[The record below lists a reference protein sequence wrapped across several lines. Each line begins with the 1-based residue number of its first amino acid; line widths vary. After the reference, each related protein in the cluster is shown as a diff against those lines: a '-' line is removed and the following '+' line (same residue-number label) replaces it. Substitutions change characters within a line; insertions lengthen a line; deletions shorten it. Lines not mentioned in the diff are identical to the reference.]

1 MVNKEEESM
10 ADSSRSNFEAG
21 QDDEIDLRVYINTL
35 MHHKWIILGLT
46 LISGLATFVIVSL
59 SPPTYQATALVAIT
73 RPLYQFQFTPNI
85 PNITDKESTQQF
97 TGKAGV
103 ELATSDN
110 LLQQALN
117 VVGQDIKPQDRSLV
131 SFKNKIKVSTSTDPS
146 ILKFT
151 ATNGDPL
158 LSMKIANTTA
168 DLYVRYVNELYGQST
183 AQEKFFEQ
191 QLTQVR
197 NDLNNAEQALIEFQ
211 KRNNLSILSAQLINS
226 QNTFNA
232 YLVLKDSQELLL
244 LNIRG
249 FQNKLTRQPADNRSA
264 LVDDLTELLMQT
276 SAFSTPQGTLM
287 QISPMLQGSPQAIPQ
302 AIPQG
307 ISQGISQGT
316 LNTQPAPPIQLQV
329 SAAKLPSKTVGQ
341 QVAYLNELAISMEAK
356 RAEVQRQLKIMPKN
370 ILTLQGQ
377 LQKITTESTELNRK
391 LNFVQ
396 TVYNSLAQKAGETR
410 IASQETS
417 GRVRLASYS
426 ATPDRPMGRGRLQTT
441 AIAMILAFFISI
453 CGVFIYEFFRKPREK
468 MGSGLAI

>member
-1 MVNKEEESM
+1 MDNKEEKCM
-10 ADSSRSNFEAG
+10 VDSSRSNFEAR

-46 LISGLATFVIVSL
+46 LISGLATFVIVSF

-85 PNITDKESTQQF
+85 PNITDTGAAQQF

-117 VVGQDIKPQDRSLV
+117 VVGQDIKPQERSLF
-131 SFKNKIKVSTSTDPS
+131 SFRKKIKVSTSADPS
-146 ILKFT
+146 VLKFT
-151 ATNGDPL
+151 AINGDPL
-158 LSMKIANTTA
+158 LSAKIANTTA

-191 QLTQVR
+191 QLTQTR
-197 NDLNNAEQALIEFQ
+197 NDLNKAEQALIEFQ
-211 KRNNLSILSAQLINS
+211 KRNNVPILNAQLVNS
-226 QNTFNA
+226 QNTFNV
-232 YLVLKDSQELLL
+232 YLVLKDSLELLL

-249 FQNKLTRQPADNRSA
+249 FQNKLARQPADNHA
-264 LVDDLTELLMQT
+264 MLVDDLTALLMQI
-276 SAFSTPQGTLM
+276 SAFSIPPGMLM
-287 QISPMLQGSPQAIPQ
+287 QISPFGILQGS
-302 AIPQG
+302 
-307 ISQGISQGT
+307 SQGT
-316 LNTQPAPPIQLQV
+316 PTTQPSPPIQLQV
-329 SAAKLPSKTVGQ
+329 SAAKLPSKTIGQ
-341 QVAYLNELAISMEAK
+341 QVAYLKELAISMEAK
-356 RAEVQRQLKIMPKN
+356 RVEIRRQLEIMPKN

-377 LQKITTESTELNRK
+377 LQKINTESTELNRK
-391 LNFVQ
+391 LLFVQ

-417 GRVRLASYS
+417 GRVRIASYS
-426 ATPDRPMGRGRLQTT
+426 AIPDRPMSRGRLQTT

-453 CGVFIYEFFRKPREK
+453 FGVFIFEYFQKPRVQI
-468 MGSGLAI
+468 SA